1 MVVYE
6 QALLALDR
14 DDKPRPTP
22 QSSRGSTT
30 EAAEQRVERPSVSS
44 DLGPNREEILAGRP
58 FYLRAGMS
66 VSTGMSTCT
75 STSVSESAR
84 ARVGREASVCVSD
97 ARCRAVARAAPPL
110 ASLRQAVA
118 CSSREERPRCQ
129 PAPQR
134 SCLRPS
140 ERAIPPGGG
149 QGIRVDIETSYL
161 WGYSV
166 VGGWAGAWGVGG
178 GGVRARAQRHR
189 HSAQHTAHSTGAG
202 GEAYFF
208 MRYRR
213 L

>member
-44 DLGPNREEILAGRP
+44 DLGPDCEEILAGRP

-84 ARVGREASVCVSD
+84 ARVGREAGVCVSD

-110 ASLRQAVA
+110 APLRQAVA
-118 CSSREERPRCQ
+118 GRAKSDLDARTPT
-129 PAPQR
+129 P
-134 SCLRPS
+134 LPS
-140 ERAIPPGGG
+140 A
-149 QGIRVDIETSYL
+149 
-161 WGYSV
+161 
-166 VGGWAGAWGVGG
+166 
-178 GGVRARAQRHR
+178 
-189 HSAQHTAHSTGAG
+189 
-202 GEAYFF
+202 
-208 MRYRR
+208 
-213 L
+213 